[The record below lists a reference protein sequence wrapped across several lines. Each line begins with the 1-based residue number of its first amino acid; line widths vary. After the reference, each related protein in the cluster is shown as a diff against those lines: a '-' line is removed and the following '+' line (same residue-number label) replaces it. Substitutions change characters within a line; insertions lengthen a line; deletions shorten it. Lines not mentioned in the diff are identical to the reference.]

1 MAGPYGTAWDVAG
14 DIHPTFRSIT
24 SQAPGDAAA
33 RLILAN
39 AIARTL
45 DTPPGSLPDAPGR
58 GYDLKRLILL
68 ELTPDELDAEAAQME
83 EQIGLDERVT
93 SASVT
98 LVQTRTAG
106 GIVLTIAVEVTPDFD
121 GPFAFTITAS
131 QAALEVKL

>member
-14 DIHPTFRSIT
+14 DLHPTLRSIT

-68 ELTPDELDAEAAQME
+68 ELNPDELDAEAAQME
-83 EQIGLDERVT
+83 EQIALDERVV
-93 SASVT
+93 SCDVT
-98 LVQTRTAG
+98 LVQTHTSG
-106 GIVLTIAVEVTPDFD
+106 GIRLRIRIEVTPDFD

-131 QAALEVKL
+131 EAALEVTL